1 MTPTIDMGA
10 EVAERDRIRALD
22 ESGIDLRLKAQ
33 GLDPTELF
41 LALDALLGCEAGT
54 VAAAPALCS
63 APETVSPAADEVAAA
78 ADKHPPEA
86 FEVSGRVKFFD
97 SLKRFGFIV
106 PDDGRSDV
114 LLHVSCLRAS
124 GHETAHVGARIQVL
138 VYNGP
143 KGLQAVR
150 VLGMDD
156 STAVHPS
163 QLVQRTHA
171 KVEAESDW
179 EEMTVRWYNLQR
191 GFGFVHRGE
200 GSQDVFVHAET
211 LRRWGVGA
219 LRPGQT
225 VEVRWGTTGKG
236 RMAAEIRPARGEAM
250 H

>member
-1 MTPTIDMGA
+1 MSATIDMDA
-10 EVAERDRIRALD
+10 EIAERDRIWAQD
-22 ESGIDLRLKAQ
+22 ESRIDRQLEAQRLDQA
-33 GLDPTELF
+33 ELF
-41 LALDALLGCEAGT
+41 SAVDALLGCDAGT
-54 VAAAPALCS
+54 VAAAQVPSPGAGTAWAARIAPAVDGLPS
-63 APETVSPAADEVAAA
+63 D
-78 ADKHPPEA
+78 A
-86 FEVSGRVKFFD
+86 FEVSGHVKFFD
-97 SLKRFGFIV
+97 SLKRFGFVV

-114 LLHVSCLRAS
+114 LLHVSCLRAA
-124 GHETAHVGARIQVL
+124 GHDTAHVGARIQVL
-138 VYNGP
+138 ACSGP

-150 VLGMDD
+150 VLSMDE

-219 LRPGQT
+219 LRPGQA

-236 RMAAEIRPARGEAM
+236 RMAAEIRPARGSAV